1 MGSSPCLFCG
11 AETRRYPCGSCG
23 RRPALADEEI
33 AKLEEK
39 AAGRKQQF
47 HDTQREKIK
56 LQRENVDLRKR
67 VEELEAFLRDL
78 VGVEILLGRHEPFT
92 LFRGIS
98 EKAEAILAA
107 LGEES

>member
-67 VEELEAFLRDL
+67 VEELEATID
-78 VGVEILLGRHEPFT
+78 GASEILGR
-92 LFRGIS
+92 
-98 EKAEAILAA
+98 A
-107 LGEES
+107 LGIEPDRERGK